1 MTKLLKNEL
10 KKINLKNQIISLIV
24 MNIVVLLLSI
34 FTASLLADP
43 TSEANSAGIA
53 VQLGTSELA
62 LLITRAILIVWQA
75 ILIVQII
82 IEEYKT
88 KTITV
93 LFTYPY
99 GKKQLILTKF
109 LLIFLLTIAF
119 AVFSTLFQEV
129 SIYLLSQRL
138 TFVTFVQESIWSL
151 IIVLLSNSCLGFL
164 PLFIGMK
171 NVSVIATVV
180 SSLVIVVIGSNSQ
193 ATPAGLLGIPIV
205 SLFLGAVSV
214 ILMIVTYRS
223 MLVKEI

>member
-1 MTKLLKNEL
+1 MIKLLKIEL
-10 KKINLKNQIISLIV
+10 KKINLKSQIISLVV
-24 MNIVVLLLSI
+24 MNSIVLLLSI
-34 FTASLLADP
+34 FTSTLLADP
-43 TSEANSAGIA
+43 SSEVNPTGVA
-53 VQLGTSELA
+53 VQLTTSELA
-62 LLITRAILIVWQA
+62 LLITRAVLIVWQA

-99 GKKQLILTKF
+99 SKKQLILVKF
-109 LLIFLLTIAF
+109 LLIFLLTAAF

-138 TFVTFVQESIWSL
+138 AFVSFASESLWSL
-151 IIVLLSNSCLGFL
+151 MIVLISNICLGFL
-164 PLFIGMK
+164 PLFIGMR

-193 ATPAGLLGIPIV
+193 ASPTGLLGIPIV

-214 ILMIVTYRS
+214 ILMIMTYRS

>member
-1 MTKLLKNEL
+1 MIKLLKIEL
-10 KKINLKNQIISLIV
+10 KKINLKSQIISLVV
-24 MNIVVLLLSI
+24 MNSIVLLLSI
-34 FTASLLADP
+34 FTSTLLADP
-43 TSEANSAGIA
+43 SSEVNPTGVA
-53 VQLGTSELA
+53 VQLTTSELA
-62 LLITRAILIVWQA
+62 LLITRAVLIVWQA

-99 GKKQLILTKF
+99 SKKQLILVKF
-109 LLIFLLTIAF
+109 LLIFLLTAAF

-138 TFVTFVQESIWSL
+138 AFVTFVSESLWSL
-151 IIVLLSNSCLGFL
+151 MIVLISNICLGFL
-164 PLFIGMK
+164 PLFIGMR

-193 ATPAGLLGIPIV
+193 ASPTGLLGIPIV

-214 ILMIVTYRS
+214 ILMIMTYRS